1 MIDPEIAPIKDKLY
15 TPKLEGAEEEIRN
28 ITYNKAKE
36 LYGEPL
42 PEIVEARIERELD
55 SIIGNGFAVI
65 YLISQKLVEKSNQN
79 GYLVGSRGS
88 VGSSLVATLTGIT
101 EVNPLSPHYRCK
113 KCQFNEFFEDGSVGH
128 GFDLPP
134 KYCS

>member
-1 MIDPEIAPIKDKLY
+1 KSLNQSNTQHTLHPKVHFRTTDEMIEAFAFLGEEKAKEVVVTNTHKIKEMIDPEIAPIKDKLY

-42 PEIVEARIERELD
+42 PEIVEARIERELE

-79 GYLVGSRGS
+79 G
-88 VGSSLVATLTGIT
+88 
-101 EVNPLSPHYRCK
+101 
-113 KCQFNEFFEDGSVGH
+113 
-128 GFDLPP
+128 
-134 KYCS
+134 